1 MEEDGRTF
9 FRGFARRLGTVR
21 PFSIPHRMLCASRH
35 HMKLPHRVQVFAKVE
50 EIQETMPVHPR
61 FQREALKVH
70 MELSYREQTL
80 MTLHKI
86 IPQEV
91 AEDRAARKKT
101 GNRVSPRD
109 DE

>member
-1 MEEDGRTF
+1 M
-9 FRGFARRLGTVR
+9 
-21 PFSIPHRMLCASRH
+21 
-35 HMKLPHRVQVFAKVE
+35 
-50 EIQETMPVHPR
+50 HPR

-91 AEDRAARKKT
+91 AEDRAARRSVR
-101 GNRVSPRD
+101 GWFRWVRRVLCVVCWRWVRLGKFSSKLCCLLVTRPAVLC
-109 DE
+109 